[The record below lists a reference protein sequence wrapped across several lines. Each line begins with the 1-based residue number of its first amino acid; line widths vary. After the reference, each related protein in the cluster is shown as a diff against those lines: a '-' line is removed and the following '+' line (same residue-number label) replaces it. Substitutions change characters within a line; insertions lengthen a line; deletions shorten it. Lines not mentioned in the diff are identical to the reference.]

1 MFLTVLLL
9 LEQVKTTSQKIEQ
22 ILSVSTPTYR
32 IFNAHLLARFKVL
45 SQRSVSF
52 AQNPENLWGFY
63 AVIAFEKILNIFHS
77 FS

>member
-32 IFNAHLLARFKVL
+32 IFNAHLLAGFKVL
-45 SQRSVSF
+45 SSTICLVCTKSREPLGILRSDSIRK
-52 AQNPENLWGFY
+52 N
-63 AVIAFEKILNIFHS
+63 FEY